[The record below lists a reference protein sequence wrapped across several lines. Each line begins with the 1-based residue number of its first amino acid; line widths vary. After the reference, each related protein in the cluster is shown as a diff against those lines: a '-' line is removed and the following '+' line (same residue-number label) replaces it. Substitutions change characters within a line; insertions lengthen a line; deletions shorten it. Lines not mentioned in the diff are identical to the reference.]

1 MEHTGFVC
9 KYDARK
15 DIYIAAR
22 KREHLKLLP
31 SWFIIISQERF
42 NLKKIFMLDWST
54 SVLQPFMEN
63 SIKRRSCP
71 LSLSR
76 SLSLAISHQD
86 DWSLKSSE
94 NLN

>member
-42 NLKKIFMLDWST
+42 NLKKIFILD
-54 SVLQPFMEN
+54 
-63 SIKRRSCP
+63 
-71 LSLSR
+71 
-76 SLSLAISHQD
+76 
-86 DWSLKSSE
+86 
-94 NLN
+94 